1 VDALSS
7 REVRLPDIRNRSLA
21 PNGRPSVVWRP
32 KVVPIRPAPPAPVKD
47 PRVSVV
53 IPALNEARNLEH
65 VLPALPEGLFEVIL
79 VDGASLDGTIETARR
94 LLPDVH
100 VVHQTRSG
108 KGNALAC
115 GFAASR
121 GDIIVMLDADGSA
134 DPQEI
139 PRFVDALLDGA
150 DFAKGSRRL
159 EGGGSAD
166 ITRIRSL
173 GNRFL
178 SLLVNRIFESDY
190 TDLCYGYNA
199 FWATTC
205 LPVLGLDWRSPPAP
219 GDDGRLW
226 GDGFEI
232 ETLIHMRVASAGLKV
247 VEVPSYE
254 RPRLHGVSNLN
265 APRDGVRVLR
275 TILTEGRRA
284 RRLGDERLSDEQ
296 PGGEQYSDERLSDE
310 QPGGERRSDR
320 PSGEW
325 TGGER
330 RQAHHEPAAP
340 ASSATDEPAF
350 EARRK
355 SAGRS

>member
-1 VDALSS
+1 MTAKDIEVDVVAHSDSVAETKIVPDVILSA
-7 REVRLPDIRNRSLA
+7 V
-21 PNGRPSVVWRP
+21 
-32 KVVPIRPAPPAPVKD
+32 
-47 PRVSVV
+47 RVSVV
-53 IPALNEARNLEH
+53 VPTLNEAENLPL
-65 VLPALPEGLFEVIL
+65 VFDRMPPEGLFEVIL

-199 FWATTC
+199 FWAA
-205 LPVLGLDWRSPPAP
+205 LPARERSWWDCEWFRG
-219 GDDGRLW
+219 GDADQYSCR
-226 GDGFEI
+226 E
-232 ETLIHMRVASAGLKV
+232 A
-247 VEVPSYE
+247 
-254 RPRLHGVSNLN
+254 
-265 APRDGVRVLR
+265 RDA
-275 TILTEGRRA
+275 GRRGA
-284 RRLGDERLSDEQ
+284 QL
-296 PGGEQYSDERLSDE
+296 
-310 QPGGERRSDR
+310 
-320 PSGEW
+320 
-325 TGGER
+325 
-330 RQAHHEPAAP
+330 
-340 ASSATDEPAF
+340 
-350 EARRK
+350 
-355 SAGRS
+355 

>member
-7 REVRLPDIRNRSLA
+7 REVRLPDVRTPSLA
-21 PNGRPSVVWRP
+21 PRERPAVVWRP
-32 KVVPIRPAPPAPVKD
+32 RAVSRRPAAPVKH

-53 IPALNEARNLEH
+53 IPALNEAKNLEH
-65 VLPALPEGLFEVIL
+65 VLPALPWGLYEVIL
-79 VDGASLDGTIETARR
+79 VDGASLDGTVETALR
-94 LLPDVH
+94 LRPDVRI
-100 VVHQTRSG
+100 VHQTRSG

-134 DPQEI
+134 DPREI
-139 PRFVDALLDGA
+139 PRFVDALLRGA

-159 EGGGSAD
+159 KGGGSAD
-166 ITRIRSL
+166 ITRIRSA

-178 SLLVNRIFESDY
+178 SFLVNRLCESDF

-199 FWATTC
+199 FWAMTC
-205 LPVLGLDWRSPPAP
+205 LPVLGLNWRSPPAP

-232 ETLIHMRVASAGLKV
+232 ETLIHMRVARAGLKV

-254 RPRLHGVSNLN
+254 LPRLHGVSNLN
-265 APRDGVRVLR
+265 APRDGMRVLR

-284 RRLGDERLSDEQ
+284 RQ
-296 PGGEQYSDERLSDE
+296 PGGEHQA
-310 QPGGERRSDR
+310 
-320 PSGEW
+320 PS
-325 TGGER
+325 
-330 RQAHHEPAAP
+330 EPLALG
-340 ASSATDEPAF
+340 SSAPPDEPAF

-355 SAGRS
+355 SAGHS